1 MKTINKTLVSLS
13 VGLLLCVAAPR
24 PALPCS
30 GFTAHD
36 GQTVL
41 AGQNE
46 DYYGESYLADVQTL
60 MWFAPAESGLYG
72 YVAWGYANHFSQ
84 GGMND
89 QGLFWDGFATATHT
103 VDGTGTAPFTMTTL
117 EEMMQVSAT
126 VGEALAFLQTHNLN
140 AIAQAQYFLVDQYGD
155 SAIFDGSV
163 TTWATEDYQ
172 VVTNWL
178 MTQPELGGYP
188 CWRYATMTDMMQNG
202 LELTVDYFRSMA
214 EAVHQGHLGTPIYTR
229 YTTIG
234 ELNNGVFHLYY
245 DLDYDNPLTFVLED
259 ELALGARD
267 VWMADLFEPRVG
279 PDATV
284 PDAGVGDDAGIAD
297 DAGTGVDASTDDCTG
312 DGGGCSAA
320 GGTGAGG
327 PTGATLSLLL
337 LLLLA
342 LHRRRRIS

>member
-1 MKTINKTLVSLS
+1 MKTITKTLMSLV
-13 VGLLLCVAAPR
+13 VGLLLSLGAPR

-46 DYYGESYLADVQTL
+46 DYYGENWQGQMGTL
-60 MWFAPAESGLYG
+60 LWFVPAEAGRYG

-89 QGLFWDGFATATHT
+89 QGLFWDGFATPDHT
-103 VDGTGTAPFTMTTL
+103 TDSTGTVSVTSSYL
-117 EEMMQVSAT
+117 EEMMQQSAT
-126 VGEALAFLQTHNLN
+126 VSEAVAIMDTYDLGTSFLAQF
-140 AIAQAQYFLVDQYGD
+140 FFVDASGD
-155 SAIFDGSV
+155 SAVYDGRDV
-163 TTWATEDYQ
+163 TWATDDYQ

-178 MTQPELGGYP
+178 LPRPELGYYP

-202 LELTVDYFRSMA
+202 LELTVDYFASIA

-234 ELNNGVFHLYY
+234 ELNSGVFHLYY
-245 DLDYDNPLTFVLED
+245 DLDYDNPLTFVLSD
-259 ELALGARD
+259 ELALGAHEL
-267 VWMADLFEPRVG
+267 WMADLFPPRVG

-284 PDAGVGDDAGIAD
+284 PDAGVGDDGGSTT
-297 DAGTGVDASTDDCTG
+297 DAGPGPDASDDDCSG

-320 GGTGAGG
+320 GRGPGTPVSAF
-327 PTGATLSLLL
+327 L

-342 LHRRRRIS
+342 LGMLMRRRLRP